1 MNKTKILIIMAGLFS
16 WLTGCN
22 EKSDKG
28 EYQDDKFQT
37 GQIWKYKTRVGEEN
51 STIEILKV
59 EKYDSVGIVI
69 HIFVNGLKVKN
80 PHKPTGFSDEIG
92 HLPLSKDAVLQSVT
106 TIVSEN
112 NKLPDYKEG
121 YNNWKEAFD
130 SNKDGVFFITVQD
143 AVKYVE
149 EAMSNAKQVKE

>member
-1 MNKTKILIIMAGLFS
+1 MAGLFS
-16 WLTGCN
+16 WLTGFK
-22 EKSDKG
+22 EQQSDKTNF
-28 EYQDDKFQT
+28 QDDKFKA
-37 GQIWKYKTRVGEEN
+37 GQVWKYNTRIGEEN
-51 STIEILKV
+51 STITILKV
-59 EKYDSVGIVI
+59 EKYEKDGIVI
-69 HIFVNGLKVKN
+69 HIYVNGLKVKN

-92 HLPLSKDAVLQSVT
+92 HLPLSKDAVLKSVT
-106 TIVSEN
+106 TLVSEN

-130 SNKDGVFFITVQD
+130 NNKGGIFSITVQE